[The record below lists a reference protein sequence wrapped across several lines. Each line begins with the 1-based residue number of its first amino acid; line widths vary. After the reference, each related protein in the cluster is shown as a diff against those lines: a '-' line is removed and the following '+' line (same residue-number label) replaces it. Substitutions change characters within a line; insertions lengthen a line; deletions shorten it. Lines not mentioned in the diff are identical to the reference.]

1 MRIRFPGLLSGAVA
15 ILLLPISASAGPI
28 LCSERAD
35 CFAWNADEIG
45 GASGDTREAWLVN
58 GDGVAGPE
66 ALRPPA
72 IAEPGLPGESFGG
85 NPFVSQ
91 LHEAVATA
99 FASGDGDGFL
109 PDAFAQPMETLSV
122 ALAISSTAISE
133 ADLPI
138 ARVMAALN
146 VNGDTGLPVGE
157 LPSPPAPAGGSTPE
171 PATLLLFG
179 TGLFAVRALS
189 GRRRR

>member
-15 ILLLPISASAGPI
+15 ILLLPVSASAGPI
-28 LCSERAD
+28 LCSERGD
-35 CFAWNADEIG
+35 CFAWYADEIG
-45 GASGDTREAWLVN
+45 GVSGDTREF
-58 GDGVAGPE
+58 GD
-66 ALRPPA
+66 
-72 IAEPGLPGESFGG
+72 
-85 NPFVSQ
+85 NPFVSE
-91 LHEAVATA
+91 LHEAVAAA
-99 FASGDGDGFL
+99 FTSGDGDGFSRNT
-109 PDAFAQPMETLSV
+109 FAQPTETLSV

-138 ARVMAALN
+138 ARVMAALT
-146 VNGDTGLPVGE
+146 VNGDSGLPVGE